1 MLQYLTRFIK
11 ALICIVIAITILLS
25 LVHLLDSSWLEKS
38 APSLILIKY
47 FIAIGLFNALLWPT
61 NFSTKTVK
69 ANASKHYELIKKSV
83 LMSNYVIERE
93 IHGKIEF
100 SGKTISKRL
109 KWLFSEKIEITI
121 IDDNNIKISGP
132 KLEIKDAINRLG
144 FLIKSNE

>member
-1 MLQYLTRFIK
+1 
-11 ALICIVIAITILLS
+11 
-25 LVHLLDSSWLEKS
+25 
-38 APSLILIKY
+38 
-47 FIAIGLFNALLWPT
+47 
-61 NFSTKTVK
+61 
-69 ANASKHYELIKKSV
+69 
-83 LMSNYVIERE
+83 MSNYVIKRE

-132 KLEIKDAINRLG
+132 KLEIRDAINRLG